1 MDRRKYLK
9 LLGVASV
16 GAALP
21 GCSPAETAGQNPAG
35 ASLTRLAN
43 VGDPAGDFAGYIP
56 RFFSES
62 EMKTLRV
69 LVDMIIPA
77 DEHSGSATD
86 ARVPEFIDFTAW
98 EHESMRVRL
107 RGGMSWLNIACQKT
121 FANPFAEGSEQDRM
135 AMLDRIAW
143 PDTAAEED
151 SAGVAFFSLARD
163 ITMSGFYSSK
173 LGVQDLGYMGNTAIP
188 EWTGCSEA

>member
-1 MDRRKYLK
+1 MDRREYLK

-16 GAALP
+16 GVALP
-21 GCSPAETAGQNPAG
+21 GCSPAETGEQGAAG
-35 ASLTRLAN
+35 ASLTRVAKL
-43 VGDPAGDFAGYIP
+43 GDPPGDFSGYTP

-62 EMKTLRV
+62 EMNTLRV
-69 LVDMIIPA
+69 LVDIIIPA

-98 EHESMRVRL
+98 EHESFRVRL
-107 RGGMSWLNIACQKT
+107 RGGMAWLDIACQKT
-121 FANPFAEGSEQDRM
+121 FASPFAECSEQNRI
-135 AMLDRIAW
+135 AMVDRIAW
-143 PDTAAEED
+143 PDVAAEED

-163 ITMSGFYSSK
+163 MTMSGFYSSK

-188 EWTGCSEA
+188 VWTGCTEV